1 MIKIYNMIIK
11 MKKAKIINNKLK
23 IKMQTIFS
31 KIRIY
36 IKINK

>member
-11 MKKAKIINNKLK
+11 MKKAKIINNKLN

-36 IKINK
+36 IKANK

>member
-23 IKMQTIFS
+23 IKMQTTFS

-36 IKINK
+36 IKTNK